1 MDTPTFERLF
11 DRRCTLCYTVLTEKN
26 LEYAPGDDRLQN
38 FKEGAL
44 FLESSPVLYAFGLMT
59 KHLVALK
66 DRVVKGDTNTIT
78 QTYVDEKIG
87 DIINYLILIEA
98 LLTEELYE
106 TKSDV

>member
-1 MDTPTFERLF
+1 
-11 DRRCTLCYTVLTEKN
+11 LCYKVLTIKN

-38 FKEGAL
+38 FKDGAL
-44 FLESSPVLYAFGLMT
+44 FLGISPVMYAFVLMT

-66 DRVVKGDTNTIT
+66 DHVVKGDTNTIT

-98 LLTEELYE
+98 LLTEEINE